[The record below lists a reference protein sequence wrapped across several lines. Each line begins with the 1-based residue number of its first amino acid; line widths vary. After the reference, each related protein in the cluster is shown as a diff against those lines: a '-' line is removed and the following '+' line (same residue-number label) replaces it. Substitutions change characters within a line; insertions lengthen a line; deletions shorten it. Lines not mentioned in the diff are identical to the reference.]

1 MEKGF
6 FSKLAFPASF
16 QFPKSFFPNPSFLK
30 PSFLTKN
37 IFFSKTIFLYI
48 AREIVFAFSVCFLF
62 FFFVFF
68 VNQLLLM
75 AGEILSKR
83 VPVYQ
88 VALLVL
94 YSLPSVIAM
103 ASPFACLTGT
113 LMTIGRFT
121 SDNEILVFLSSGF
134 SYKTI
139 FLPAIVVGLLIS
151 LFSFFANDILL
162 PMGTVQFSRLY
173 RRILFSSPALELE
186 SNSVKKFKDTVVVTG
201 PVVGKN
207 IQDIL
212 IIDRTNEGERRVII
226 AREAGLE
233 DMGNGKISINLKDA
247 FIRSGKENL
256 RKNYDYASAGYLQY
270 IVSQED
276 MVQTVYAVGP
286 REMSS
291 VDVKKEIIVKEK
303 ALDEKVETEKRN
315 ASARAFDLEESLRMG
330 QQNNRIET
338 FAAQWQKSVET
349 VRDMLNDHSLSIYR
363 LEYFKKFSI
372 PFGAICF
379 VLVAVAIGLMA
390 NKSGQTVGFIIG
402 ICMAALYWAL
412 LLIGQEMGTRLG
424 FSPFWAMWFPN
435 ALAIAAGIVLTAIKV
450 LVR

>member
-1 MEKGF
+1 MV
-6 FSKLAFPASF
+6 
-16 QFPKSFFPNPSFLK
+16 KS
-30 PSFLTKN
+30 

-48 AREIVFAFSVCFLF
+48 VREILFSFFVCFLF

-75 AGEILSKR
+75 AGQILSKR

-121 SDNEILVFLSSGF
+121 SDNEILVFLSSGL
-134 SYKTI
+134 SYKAI
-139 FLPAIVVGLLIS
+139 FFPAIVVGFFIS
-151 LFSFFANDILL
+151 VFSFFSNDILL
-162 PMGTVQFSRLY
+162 PAGTVQFSRLY

-186 SNSVKKFKDTVVVTG
+186 SNSIKKFKDTVVVTG
-201 PVVGKN
+201 PVAGGN

-212 IIDRTNEGERRVII
+212 ILDRTNEGERRII
-226 AREAGLE
+226 LAGEAGLE
-233 DMGNGKISINLKDA
+233 DVGKGKISINLKDA
-247 FIRSGKENL
+247 FVRSGKENL
-256 RKNYDYASAGYLQY
+256 KKNYDYASADSLKY

-276 MVQTVYAVGP
+276 MVQTVYTVGP

-291 VDVKKEIIVKEK
+291 VDVKKEIVIKE
-303 ALDEKVETEKRN
+303 ADLQEKVETELRKI
-315 ASARAFDLEESLRMG
+315 ASDAFDLEDALRRGNQGRVATLSSNWQRSSESVRRLLRD
-330 QQNNRIET
+330 
-338 FAAQWQKSVET
+338 W
-349 VRDMLNDHSLSIYR
+349 SLSLFR
-363 LEYFKKFSI
+363 LEYHKKFTI
-372 PFGAICF
+372 PFGALSF
-379 VLVAVAIGLMA
+379 VLLAVAIGLMA

-412 LLIGQEMGTRLG
+412 LLIGQEMGTRLS

-435 ALAIAAGIVLTAIKV
+435 FLAIAAGVVLTAIKV
-450 LVR
+450 LSR

>member
-1 MEKGF
+1 MLKDF
-6 FSKLAFPASF
+6 FVNPLF
-16 QFPKSFFPNPSFLK
+16 QKPRFITSFFPK
-30 PSFLTKN
+30 PLFLTKK

-48 AREIVFAFSVCFLF
+48 AREILFAFFVCFLF
-62 FFFVFF
+62 FFFCFF

-75 AGEILSKR
+75 AGEILAKR

-88 VALLVL
+88 VALLVF
-94 YSLPSVIAM
+94 YALPGVIAM

-113 LMTIGRFT
+113 LVTIGRFT

-134 SYKTI
+134 SYKAI
-139 FLPAIVVGLLIS
+139 FSPAIVIGLLIS

-162 PMGTVQFSRLY
+162 PLGNVQFMRLY
-173 RRILFSSPALELE
+173 RKILFSSPALELE
-186 SNSVKKFKDTVVVTG
+186 ANSVKKFKDTVVVTG
-201 PVVGKN
+201 PVMGKS
-207 IQDIL
+207 IRDIL
-212 IIDRTNEGERRVII
+212 IIDRTNEGERRII
-226 AREAGLE
+226 VAGEAGLE
-233 DMGNGKISINLKDA
+233 DIGNGKISLNLKDA

-270 IVSQED
+270 IVSMD
-276 MVQTVYAVGP
+276 DLNQTVYAVGP

-291 VDVKKEIIVKEK
+291 VDVKKEIILKEET
-303 ALDEKVETEKRN
+303 LNEKVETEKRN
-315 ASARAFDLEESLRMG
+315 ACARAFDLEEALRMG
-330 QQNNRIET
+330 YQNSRVEPL
-338 FAAQWQKSVET
+338 ALQWEKSVEA
-349 VRDMLNDHSLSIYR
+349 VREIINDKSLSLYK

-402 ICMAALYWAL
+402 ICMAALYWGL
-412 LLIGQEMGTRLG
+412 LLIGQDLGSRLG

-435 ALAIAAGIVLTAIKV
+435 ILAIAAGVALTAIKV
-450 LVR
+450 LVK